1 MIPFTTYNGIF
12 LSSMKNHSV
21 LNYIKTN
28 LIHPRIIKFGI
39 VGGIGVLVNMSILY
53 SLTEFFDLLY
63 IISSIFAIEL
73 SILSNFILN
82 DLWTWSERK
91 KKKFY
96 QRLIK
101 YHITAGITA
110 FVANWLLLIFLSEIA
125 GVYYLISNLIGIGV
139 GMLSNFILNDIWTFR
154 QSEQN

>member
-1 MIPFTTYNGIF
+1 
-12 LSSMKNHSV
+12 MKNHSV

-28 LIHPRIIKFGI
+28 LIHPRAIKFSI

-53 SLTEFFDLLY
+53 LLTEFFNVLY

-73 SILSNFILN
+73 SILTNFLLN
-82 DLWTWSERK
+82 DIWTWSERK

-96 QRLIK
+96 QRLTQ
-101 YHITAGITA
+101 YHITAGTTA
-110 FVANWLLLIFLSEIA
+110 FVANWLLLIFLTEVI
-125 GVYYLISNLIGIGV
+125 GIYYLISNLIGIGV

-154 QSEQN
+154 QNEQKLK